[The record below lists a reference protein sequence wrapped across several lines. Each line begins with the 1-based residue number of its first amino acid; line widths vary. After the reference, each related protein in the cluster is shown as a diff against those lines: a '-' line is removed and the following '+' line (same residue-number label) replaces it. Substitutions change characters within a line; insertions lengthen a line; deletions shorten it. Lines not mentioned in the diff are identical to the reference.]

1 MPALYILAL
10 FNALHNA
17 VFGSLGNE
25 SAVAI
30 LLGSLLE
37 QEDAVATDQELQEPA
52 FLIQEEWSIF
62 VLERDHA

>member
-10 FNALHNA
+10 FDALHNA

-52 FLIQEEWSIF
+52 FLI
-62 VLERDHA
+62 